1 MGRSGDNPAVIPNP
15 ALRRLPAYLV
25 CLQALKTC
33 EERWVTCAYLSSQ
46 VKIESSLVRK
56 DLAYTGLAGRQKMG
70 YEVPA
75 LIEAIERLIGW
86 DNSTDAFLVG
96 VGNLGSAILG
106 YMGFSQYGLNI
117 VCGFDVDQA
126 KIGTEVHGKA
136 VLPLGKLPD
145 LARRM
150 HVSIGIITCGASA
163 AQEVAE
169 LMLRGGIRAIWN
181 FTQAHLQVAEDVIVE
196 NVDLAASLAVLS
208 TRLSEADKALAE
220 QNDAGE
226 KGGGA
231 EDEADFEAD
240 AAGGDEPAP
249 GPDG

>member
-1 MGRSGDNPAVIPNP
+1 MVKGGDNTAVIPKP

-25 CLQALKTC
+25 CLQALKTR
-33 EERWVTCAYLSSQ
+33 EEQWVTCAYLSSQ

-106 YMGFSQYGLNI
+106 YLGFSQYGLNI
-117 VCGFDVDQA
+117 VCGFDVDPG
-126 KIGTEVHGKA
+126 KIGVEVHGKA
-136 VLPLGKLPD
+136 VLPLEKLPD

-150 HVSIGIITCGASA
+150 HVAIGIITCGAPA
-163 AQEVAE
+163 AQGVAE
-169 LMLRGGIRAIWN
+169 LMLSGGIRAIWN
-181 FTQAHLQVAEDVIVE
+181 FTQTHLQVADDVIVE

-208 TRLSEADKALAE
+208 TRLAEADKARSEQSVAE
-220 QNDAGE
+220 EDGDLGPAGE
-226 KGGGA
+226 A
-231 EDEADFEAD
+231 P
-240 AAGGDEPAP
+240 AG
-249 GPDG
+249 